1 MVEVSAFRDFFI
13 STYVKFFIKK
23 KLPFLRKI
31 KPYLSFLTTILNSLL
46 VAHNGLFFDYRVLY
60 GELSRCGFIE
70 KDMGIPEGVVFIDSY
85 LTIRELE
92 DIHRNELHHAT
103 KLVDWK
109 LRGCT
114 FNYYIISTNYILR
127 VRRDEFSNSFAST
140 TS

>member
-1 MVEVSAFRDFFI
+1 MENECIRVRLATNVHTRQLNPELDDKQWHSYECSRIVGKSCEIFIAFF
-13 STYVKFFIKK
+13 S
-23 KLPFLRKI
+23 
-31 KPYLSFLTTILNSLL
+31 TTIHSSLL

-109 LRGCT
+109 LRGYTC
-114 FNYYIISTNYILR
+114 NY
-127 VRRDEFSNSFAST
+127 
-140 TS
+140 